1 MLTVCQF
8 ISLSLLTVCQF
19 FSLSMLIVCQFI
31 FLLYLTVCQFIS
43 LSMLTVCQFIFL
55 SLLTVCVSLFF
66 CQCWQY
72 ISLFLCQCWQC
83 VSLFFFYHHAS
94 YFPCKV
100 TSDSDQFIRTSSDEL
115 LVSLTTGSESYCRGR
130 QASPRH
136 DASEGQR
143 FWIGSWGYM
152 EGIVNLVW
160 GKYCATQNS
169 KCDQI

>member
-1 MLTVCQF
+1 MSVYFSVIVDSMSVYFSF
-8 ISLSLLTVCQF
+8 IIDSMSVYSFVIVDNMSGF
-19 FSLSMLIVCQFI
+19 F
-31 FLLYLTVCQFIS
+31 

-72 ISLFLCQCWQC
+72 ISFFLCQCWQC
-83 VSLFFFYHHAS
+83 VSLFFFYHHGS

-160 GKYCATQNS
+160 GKYCSTQNS